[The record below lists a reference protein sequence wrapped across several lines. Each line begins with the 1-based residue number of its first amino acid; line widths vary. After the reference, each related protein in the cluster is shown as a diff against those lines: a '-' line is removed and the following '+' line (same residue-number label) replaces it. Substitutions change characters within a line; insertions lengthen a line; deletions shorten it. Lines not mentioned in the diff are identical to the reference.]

1 MQLKKENIGFI
12 LLLIFYSVGL
22 TGTLFWDESV
32 LKLTPVNLLISLGI
46 VLWFHQEYDAR
57 FLLYAIIVFVN
68 GFLLEWIGVTTGKVF
83 GVYFY
88 GNNLGYKL
96 FDIPVVIG
104 INWLMLSY
112 SSMNVAQL
120 LIQRAN
126 LLKYKEWLWPFIGA
140 VLMVAVDI
148 WIEQV
153 CSRLDFWY
161 WKDQVVPLQ
170 NYTAWFLFSFAFN
183 YLFVK
188 MEVKTG
194 NKVAMLLYLLQL
206 LFFIGLNLG
215 LH

>member
-1 MQLKKENIGFI
+1 
-12 LLLIFYSVGL
+12 
-22 TGTLFWDESV
+22 
-32 LKLTPVNLLISLGI
+32 

-126 LLKYKEWLWPFIGA
+126 LLKHKEWLLPLIGA

-194 NKVAMLLYLLQL
+194 NKVAVLLYLLQL